1 MRTRPFAAL
10 LIGFLLSGCAA
21 TTPPPRL
28 SAVDPA
34 DSGAPEGQVPPPSAL
49 LRLPARD
56 PTTPSPAPE
65 PMTNEHHKAAS
76 PGETA
81 AAADVYSCPMHP
93 QVRESKP
100 GTCPI
105 CGATLV
111 KQPGQPKSE
120 PRP

>member
-1 MRTRPFAAL
+1 MRIRPFAAL

-34 DSGAPEGQVPPPSAL
+34 DARAPEGQ
-49 LRLPARD
+49 
-56 PTTPSPAPE
+56 AP
-65 PMTNEHHKAAS
+65 